1 MGFGRRKQVTS
12 QSAAR
17 SLRWIAVV
25 ALAAALSSSVAWGS
39 TEAEPRVDINRAS
52 VEELMS
58 LPGVGPAKAQA
69 IVDHRRTAPFKK
81 TEELLE
87 VRGIGD
93 SIYADLRDRIT
104 VSEPAEEQEP
114 AAKPAVTAE
123 RN

>member
-1 MGFGRRKQVTS
+1 MVFGGIERFEK
-12 QSAAR
+12 R
-17 SLRWIAVV
+17 SPSRWRWLAITALAVV
-25 ALAAALSSSVAWGS
+25 LLSASMATAS

-69 IVDHRRTAPFKK
+69 IVDHRRTAPFRK
-81 TEELLE
+81 TEELLQ

-93 SIYADLRDRIT
+93 SIYAQVRDRIT
-104 VSEPAEEQEP
+104 VSEPVP
-114 AAKPAVTAE
+114 DAAAQSATATTE